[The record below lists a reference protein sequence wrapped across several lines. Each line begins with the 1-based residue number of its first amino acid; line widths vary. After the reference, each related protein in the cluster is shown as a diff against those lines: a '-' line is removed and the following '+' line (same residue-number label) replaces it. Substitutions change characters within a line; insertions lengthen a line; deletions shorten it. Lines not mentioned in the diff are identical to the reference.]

1 MLTSPSQS
9 GSPWNRPSVLEPLSR
24 KQIATRR
31 MLEVLSQHDGTH
43 RNAPLLDLHWFHADV
58 PVLARGPLGT
68 VVLTAVN
75 KTQDQDGTRGSDFI
89 GRSRRKSTAENGLDL
104 LLVPAAGPSERP
116 QPSRPLGGVGPGA
129 GRRVLNRPWCESSL
143 AVLRPNLR
151 LASVQRDSSDAFSVL
166 SRRPRLT
173 APELLSG
180 RTHPSSQN
188 DRPEEDAG
196 SPASR

>member
-31 MLEVLSQHDGTH
+31 MREVLSQHDGTH
-43 RNAPLLDLHWFHADV
+43 RNGPLLDLHWFHAHV
-58 PVLARGPLGT
+58 PLLARGPLGT

-75 KTQDQDGTRGSDFI
+75 KTQDQDGTRGSDFR
-89 GRSRRKSTAENGLDL
+89 GRSRSKSTAENVLDL
-104 LLVPAAGPSERP
+104 LPVPAAGPSDRP
-116 QPSRPLGGVGPGA
+116 QPSRPSGGVGPGA
-129 GRRVLNRPWCESSL
+129 GRRVLNRPWCESSR

-151 LASVQRDSSDAFSVL
+151 LASVQRDSSDALSVL
-166 SRRPRLT
+166 FRRPRLT

-180 RTHPSSQN
+180 RTHPSMW
-188 DRPEEDAG
+188 
-196 SPASR
+196 SPHI

>member
-1 MLTSPSQS
+1 
-9 GSPWNRPSVLEPLSR
+9 
-24 KQIATRR
+24 

-104 LLVPAAGPSERP
+104 LLVPEAGPSAP
-116 QPSRPLGGVGPGA
+116 PPPATLGVAGPGTA
-129 GRRVLNRPWCESSL
+129 GRLGRGGPQTASPK
-143 AVLRPNLR
+143 LRPV
-151 LASVQRDSSDAFSVL
+151 SVQRRQSLPSNVL
-166 SRRPRLT
+166 GPIAQS
-173 APELLSG
+173 
-180 RTHPSSQN
+180 
-188 DRPEEDAG
+188 
-196 SPASR
+196 

>member
-9 GSPWNRPSVLEPLSR
+9 GSPWNRPSVLELLNR

-58 PVLARGPLGT
+58 PLLAQSPLGT

-75 KTQDQDGTRGSDFI
+75 KTQDQDGTCGSDFR
-89 GRSRRKSTAENGLDL
+89 GRSRKSTAENVLDL
-104 LLVPAAGPSERP
+104 LLVPEAGPSERL

-129 GRRVLNRPWCESSL
+129 GRRVLSRPWCESSR

-151 LASVQRDSSDAFSVL
+151 LASVQRHSS
-166 SRRPRLT
+166 
-173 APELLSG
+173 
-180 RTHPSSQN
+180 
-188 DRPEEDAG
+188 
-196 SPASR
+196 